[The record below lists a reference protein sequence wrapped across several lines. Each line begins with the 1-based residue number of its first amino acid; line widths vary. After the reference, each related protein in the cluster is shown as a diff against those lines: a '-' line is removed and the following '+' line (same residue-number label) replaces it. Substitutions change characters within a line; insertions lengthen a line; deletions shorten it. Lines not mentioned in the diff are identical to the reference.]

1 MPTYIY
7 TFFVHPSTIVSL
19 ILYVCVFFVSPKR
32 TIFVLFHS
40 FDQIL
45 IDSGMFVFLLLYR
58 YFYATLQS
66 STIQHFARYDYN
78 TMAAAKN
85 GFEKR
90 ERKLFTPNFSPYHC
104 WVIRSWPQK
113 YNILVHVKMRIE
125 FIFFFP
131 PCAKKNNNIANII
144 SYYIWCILRWSIEF
158 GRSIFSYEKSIN
170 IIITYCVVFPPLYV
184 IAYIASSLVTNT
196 HTGASDHYQYR
207 KFSLIGE

>member
-78 TMAAAKN
+78 TMAAAKKWIQEER
-85 GFEKR
+85 EKAIY
-90 ERKLFTPNFSPYHC
+90 T
-104 WVIRSWPQK
+104 
-113 YNILVHVKMRIE
+113 E
-125 FIFFFP
+125 FLP
-131 PCAKKNNNIANII
+131 VSLLSDTVMAAKI
-144 SYYIWCILRWSIEF
+144 
-158 GRSIFSYEKSIN
+158 
-170 IIITYCVVFPPLYV
+170 
-184 IAYIASSLVTNT
+184 
-196 HTGASDHYQYR
+196 
-207 KFSLIGE
+207 